1 MKAIFY
7 NSKRIGEDNIIW
19 GLLELNIEVDRSE
32 LILDLDLIY
41 DDQVE
46 RLEKEIRE
54 YDFVITRNFSVNAAE
69 ACHMEGI
76 PYISWCYD
84 SPLLA
89 LYSKEALYPTN
100 YVFVFDKKHLL
111 RLKDMR
117 LEHVYYQPLAAN
129 IIKAGRVSITD
140 DDLRKYACDVSFVGG
155 MYYKR
160 YYEIFKKEIDDND
173 ISECEKMFEKHL
185 CLWDKDSR
193 IIDELPARVIDSFY
207 SKMSKEDRNLY
218 TISDRYLVER
228 LIMVIELTSRERV
241 KLLNE
246 SARIFDTVVH
256 THEPENFRQMLEA
269 RLEPPVKELSD
280 ELYRIY
286 AAARINLNITMRSI
300 ETGIPQRVFD
310 IMSVGGCVFS
320 NYQEEA
326 EELFEP
332 DKEIVLF
339 KSLEEFK
346 EKAKY
351 YLSHEKELLNIGAR
365 GYLKV
370 RDKYNY
376 AESLRNMISKL

>member
-1 MKAIFY
+1 MKALFY

-19 GLLELNIEVDRSE
+19 GLLELGIEVDRSE
-32 LILDLDLIY
+32 LVLDLDLIF

-46 RLEKEIRE
+46 KIEEEIRE

-69 ACHMEGI
+69 ACHVEGI

-89 LYSKEALYPTN
+89 LYSKEALYSTN
-100 YVFVFDKKHLL
+100 YVFVFDKMHLL
-111 RLKDMR
+111 RLKDMG
-117 LEHVYYQPLAAN
+117 LKHVYYQPLAAN
-129 IIKAGRVSITD
+129 IIKAGQVTITD
-140 DDLRKYACDVSFVGG
+140 DDLKKYACDISFVGG

-160 YYEIFKKEIDDND
+160 YFDIFKKEMNVDD
-173 ISECEKMFEKHL
+173 IEECEKMFERHL
-185 CLWDKDSR
+185 CKWDKGSS
-193 IIDELPARVIDSFY
+193 IMDELPSSVINVLY
-207 SKMSKEDRNLY
+207 SKMSKEDRDLY
-218 TISDRYLVER
+218 SISDRYLVER
-228 LIMVIELTSRERV
+228 LILVIELTSRERF

-246 SARIFDTVVH
+246 SARNFDTIVH
-256 THEPENFRQMLEA
+256 THEPEKIKGLLEA

-286 AAARINLNITMRSI
+286 AAAKINLNITMRSI

-346 EKAKY
+346 EKAEY
-351 YLSHEKELLNIGAR
+351 YLSHENELLNIGAR

-376 AESLRNMISKL
+376 AVSLRNIISKI